1 MLGGGSSR
9 GGGEEEEGEE
19 EEEEGEATGR
29 GVSASDCGENSS
41 EDGKSSANGGG
52 DEPPSLLG
60 RLSRRFSKPALTRL
74 ASSGIG
80 SLLSLA
86 QQLSGGERGEEGKD
100 SIWPHEA
107 AREMIEM

>member
-1 MLGGGSSR
+1 MTKVHR
-9 GGGEEEEGEE
+9 
-19 EEEEGEATGR
+19 
-29 GVSASDCGENSS
+29 
-41 EDGKSSANGGG
+41 
-52 DEPPSLLG
+52 
-60 RLSRRFSKPALTRL
+60 RRFSKPALTRL

-107 AREMIEM
+107 AREMMIEM